1 MALWP
6 PVCGPRCCSQRCP
19 RAGRNARCR
28 RRRGRH
34 CSGDGRQAFA
44 RRDKPVDGELHSA
57 GRLSRGDEHQTG
69 LGHRAKVAV
78 GRLGHHGNTPISV
91 PFWRELIIY
100 GVKQARFWPVA
111 PHSQR
116 PDFCSW
122 QAGRKRIN
130 SRLRTCWL
138 SLARPCSHSK
148 MLKRQEKVPFRT
160 TVRLARKE
168 ENPSSRWN
176 RAGAVG
182 LTGDLDPVRDCRR
195 PRRTQVFQRLNR
207 MACIDG

>member
-1 MALWP
+1 MCIGRCQRPSQPSNDPDVGLR
-6 PVCGPRCCSQRCP
+6 PRDP
-19 RAGRNARCR
+19 
-28 RRRGRH
+28 RRGRKRERPRP
-34 CSGDGRQAFA
+34 DAEVAFGA
-44 RRDKPVDGELHSA
+44 MAIPPYRPHFAGNSLYRERLKPG
-57 GRLSRGDEHQTG
+57 
-69 LGHRAKVAV
+69 
-78 GRLGHHGNTPISV
+78 
-91 PFWRELIIY
+91 FWGFAL
-100 GVKQARFWPVA
+100 
-111 PHSQR
+111 HSQR

-122 QAGRKRIN
+122 QQVRKRIN
-130 SRLRTCWL
+130 SRLRTCWRL
-138 SLARPCSHSK
+138 LARPCLHSK